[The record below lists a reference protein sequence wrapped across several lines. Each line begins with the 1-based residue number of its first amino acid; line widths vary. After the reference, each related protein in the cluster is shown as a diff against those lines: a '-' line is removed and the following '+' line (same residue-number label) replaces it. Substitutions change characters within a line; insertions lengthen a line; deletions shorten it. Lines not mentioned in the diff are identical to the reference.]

1 MSFLIIGC
9 LEPFYENTAIIQS
22 ESALYVVP
30 WHDQGTIVWFSA
42 VQTWKLIKGVKTRVA
57 QWCGESAL

>member
-30 WHDQGTIVWFSA
+30 WHDQGTIVRFSA
-42 VQTWKLIKGVKTRVA
+42 VQT
-57 QWCGESAL
+57 